1 MLELVSEQAQQLQ
14 EHINSS
20 LAESMQRMQ
29 EGLLSFI
36 STRLAQSAG
45 RSDDTVGG
53 NPASRDLDSANQQHG
68 MSD

>member
-1 MLELVSEQAQQLQ
+1 LQSIGSDYAIPAGVSEERVLELVSEQAQQLQ

-36 STRLAQSAG
+36 STRLAQSA
-45 RSDDTVGG
+45 
-53 NPASRDLDSANQQHG
+53 
-68 MSD
+68 